1 MTGGASRRPRVT
13 VGVDLGG
20 TGSRLVAITRDGV
33 THGELTLATPRDVVA
48 PDVRVAELAAH
59 VRALCR
65 NADVEAVGV
74 GASGPIDGAG
84 IIRNPDTL
92 PAFSGFD
99 LGTMLGAELGVECHL
114 DNDTVTAAI
123 GENAYGAGG
132 QSRSLLMI
140 TLGTGVGVSVLAAHR
155 PFRGADGI
163 HPEAGHIPVL
173 GPAAP
178 CYCGLPTCWEQLAS
192 RQALDTLTGQR
203 TTEMAAAAEAGDAD
217 AAELFQEYG
226 RRVGTGTGALVTIFR
241 PERIVFGGGAARY
254 LPLFSGGMEQQL
266 RRSGAFQWPVTV
278 VEAALGSLSGA
289 IGAAVMARQN
299 T

>member
-1 MTGGASRRPRVT
+1 MTGGASRGPRVT

-20 TGSRLVAITRDGV
+20 TGSRLVALSLDGV

-48 PDVRVAELAAH
+48 PDLRVAELSRH
-59 VRALCR
+59 IRALC
-65 NADVEAVGV
+65 NDADLEAVGI
-74 GASGPIDGAG
+74 GASGPIDSAG

-92 PAFSGFD
+92 PAFTGFE
-99 LGTMLGAELGVECHL
+99 LGTMLGAELGVECAV

-123 GENAYGAGG
+123 GENAYGAGN

-140 TLGTGVGVSVLAAHR
+140 TLGTGVGVSVLADHR

-163 HPEAGHIPVL
+163 HPEAGHIPVP
-173 GPAAP
+173 GPAAR

-192 RQALDTLTGQR
+192 RQALDAMTGQR
-203 TTEMAAAAEAGDAD
+203 TTEVAAAAVAGSAD

-241 PERIVFGGGAARY
+241 PERIVFGGGAAQY
-254 LPLFSGGMEQQL
+254 LPLFAGGMEQEL
-266 RRSGAFQWPVTV
+266 GRSGAFRWPVAV
-278 VEAALGSLSGA
+278 AEAALGSLSGA
-289 IGAAVMARQN
+289 IGAAVMARHK